1 MKHKSRLFLARLS
14 KGLGAKFGIGLITIV
29 PFAATVWIIYWI
41 FVNVDN
47 ILQPLIE
54 PIFGRTITGLGF
66 GITIGL
72 ILLFGFIASN
82 VIGKRLIQYA
92 ESAIPWMP
100 IVHQL
105 YSGIKQILE
114 SFSAS
119 RDTSR
124 MQPVLTEF
132 PRKGMRVIG
141 FITNEL
147 RHESGKKLLTVF
159 IPTSP
164 NPTSGFL
171 QIVEENE
178 VVRTDI
184 SLEDALKM
192 VVSAG
197 KVASD
202 EVIAQLFKDSEAT
215 ADA

>member
-1 MKHKSRLFLARLS
+1 MKHQFRSFIARLCRR
-14 KGLGAKFGIGLITIV
+14 LGTKFGIGLITIA
-29 PFAATVWIIYWI
+29 PFAVTVGIIYWI
-41 FVNVDN
+41 FVNIDN
-47 ILQPLIE
+47 LLQPLIE
-54 PIFGRTITGLGF
+54 PVLGQTITGLGF
-66 GITIGL
+66 VITIAL
-72 ILLFGFIASN
+72 ILLLGFIASN
-82 VIGKRLIQYA
+82 VIGKRLINYG

-105 YSGIKQILE
+105 YSGIKQIME

-141 FITNEL
+141 FVTSEL
-147 RHESGKKLLTVF
+147 TDESGKKLLTVF
-159 IPTSP
+159 VPTSP

-171 QIVEENE
+171 QIVEEHE
-178 VVRTDI
+178 VIRTDI

-202 EVIAQLFKDSEAT
+202 DVIQQLFSDSKPAT
-215 ADA
+215 DI

>member
-1 MKHKSRLFLARLS
+1 
-14 KGLGAKFGIGLITIV
+14 LG
-29 PFAATVWIIYWI
+29 
-41 FVNVDN
+41 
-47 ILQPLIE
+47 Q
-54 PIFGRTITGLGF
+54 TITGLGF
-66 GITIGL
+66 VITIAL
-72 ILLFGFIASN
+72 ILLLGFIASN
-82 VIGKRLIQYA
+82 VIGKRLIHYG

-105 YSGIKQILE
+105 YSGIKQFME

-119 RDTSR
+119 GDTSR

-141 FITNEL
+141 FVTSEL
-147 RHESGKKLLTVF
+147 TDESGKKLLTVF
-159 IPTSP
+159 VPTSP

-171 QIVEENE
+171 QIVEEHE
-178 VVRTDI
+178 VIRTDI

-202 EVIAQLFKDSEAT
+202 DVIQQLFSDSKPAT
-215 ADA
+215 DI